1 MASEDPPSGHP
12 DDGPPKHLPTRG
24 PVSLLRDSTFGPYFV
39 GKLLSTGGVWVQ
51 NLAGAVLMFEL
62 TRSAFMVGLVSVAQF
77 IPTLGLALWAGTL
90 VDRFDRRKVLLAGRV
105 ISGVVIGTL
114 AGLVLVLGTD
124 GFGGEPVLLGGV
136 FLAGIGWSI
145 SQPAGQAIIPALV
158 PPADL
163 EPALA
168 VNAAAPS
175 LARTLGPAL
184 GAGILLVGGPAVAL
198 LAAALAHLTFA
209 AVLLFL
215 RPRPYRRPQT
225 RPSIWGGLAYLNQ
238 DRKAA
243 ALIIGVAMLAV
254 GADPAITLTPSLA
267 DEMGGGDE
275 IVGLF
280 ASAFGAGA
288 VLFTLSFRALR
299 RFLDLRVIGVSGF
312 VVLSAGLV
320 ALAFSPNVGF
330 GLAGFLVAGFG
341 FMMATVALN
350 TRIQRRVPEQLR
362 GRVMAL
368 WGLAFL
374 GSRPFAAMLNGSLA
388 DAVSIQAA
396 VLATATLTL
405 VASVLARVRYSDPA
419 TPAT

>member
-1 MASEDPPSGHP
+1 VTGQAPPP
-12 DDGPPKHLPTRG
+12 RG
-24 PVSLLRDSTFGPYFV
+24 PVSLLRDRTFGPYFV
-39 GKLLSTGGVWVQ
+39 GKLLSTSGVWVQ

-114 AGLVLVLGTD
+114 AGLVLVLGPD
-124 GFGGEPVLLGGV
+124 GFGGEAVLLGSV

-158 PPADL
+158 PPVDL

-184 GAGILLVGGPAVAL
+184 GAGILLIGGPAAAF

-209 AVLLFL
+209 TILVFI
-215 RPRPYRRPQT
+215 RPRPYQRPRT
-225 RPSIWGGLAYLNQ
+225 RPSVWGGLAYLKQ

-243 ALIIGVAMLAV
+243 ALIVGVAMLAV

-267 DEMGGGDE
+267 AEMGGGDE
-275 IVGLF
+275 VVGLF
-280 ASAFGAGA
+280 ASAFGVGA
-288 VLFTLSFRALR
+288 VLFTLTFRALR
-299 RFLDLRVIGVSGF
+299 RFLDLRVIGMGGF
-312 VVLSAGLV
+312 FALAAGLYV
-320 ALAFSPNVGF
+320 LAFSPNVGF
-330 GLAGFLVAGFG
+330 GLVGFLVAGFG

-374 GSRPFAAMLNGSLA
+374 GSRPFAAMLNGALA

-396 VLATATLTL
+396 VLVTATLTL
-405 VASVLARVRYSDPA
+405 LASVLARARYRDPV